1 MDLMITS
8 QTLKLTFN
16 HSFRPGL
23 SSKSFSTSCAARN
36 GISAPI
42 IKRANLLIR
51 LQREGY
57 DLVTACA
64 GISKDEEED
73 LEDAEQIARRFLGED
88 LREWSVE
95 DSLGSANSETD
106 GGTDRIMETLSD
118 ILGER
123 LISD

>member
-1 MDLMITS
+1 MTS
-8 QTLKLTFN
+8 N
-16 HSFRPGL
+16 RSFRPGL
-23 SSKSFSTSCAARN
+23 SSKSFATSCAALN

-73 LEDAEQIARRFLGED
+73 LEDAERIARRFLGQD
-88 LREWSVE
+88 PNDWSVE
-95 DSLGSANSETD
+95 ATTEKSGSETD
-106 GGTDRIMETLSD
+106 GATEQILKTLSE

-123 LISD
+123 LVSD

>member
-1 MDLMITS
+1 MDLMITVWN
-8 QTLKLTFN
+8 LELTSD

-23 SSKSFSTSCAARN
+23 SSRSFSTSCAALS

-64 GISKDEEED
+64 GISKDEEEE
-73 LEDAEQIARRFLGED
+73 LEDAERVARRFLGED
-88 LREWSVE
+88 LNERSIENCTGNSY
-95 DSLGSANSETD
+95 SETD
-106 GGTDRIMETLSD
+106 GVTDQMMETLSD

-123 LISD
+123 LGSD